1 MHTLIHA
8 MLLLFINPLK
18 TFISVNI
25 TLQLL
30 VCELNFMEV
39 WYISV
44 VSDLGFWK
52 GAIKIQF
59 IINAILIAHLW
70 N

>member
-1 MHTLIHA
+1 MHVKLPFKI
-8 MLLLFINPLK
+8 ILK
-18 TFISVNI
+18 TFIFSLSVNI

-30 VCELNFMEV
+30 VCELNFMDV

-52 GAIKIQF
+52 GAIK
-59 IINAILIAHLW
+59 NKMY
-70 N
+70 